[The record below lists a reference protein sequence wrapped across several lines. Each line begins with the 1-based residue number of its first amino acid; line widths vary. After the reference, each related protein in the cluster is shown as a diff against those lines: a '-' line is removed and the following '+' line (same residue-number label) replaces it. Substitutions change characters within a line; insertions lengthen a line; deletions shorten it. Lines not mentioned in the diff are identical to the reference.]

1 VPTITWDRN
10 NNTREAETLGVSA
23 SRLLHAHAAG
33 FTSRPAVAV
42 AVAVAAGTGA
52 AATSLICGPDCT
64 APSRPTYPNPPA
76 ARRDR

>member
-1 VPTITWDRN
+1 MDAGAHNHLGPN

-33 FTSRPAVAV
+33 FTSRPAVG
-42 AVAVAAGTGA
+42 AGTGA